1 MKLATWNVNSLAVRL
16 PQVLDWLATQA
27 ATGAPVD
34 VLALQELKMAD
45 DKFPA
50 AAFAEA
56 GYHAQWFGQ
65 KTYNGVALISRAAG
79 SSVLKNIPGFD
90 DEHARVIAATF
101 DLPATATPAPS
112 GQTVANP
119 LDGAASSDSRNGV
132 AAHAGIRVIGA
143 YFPNGQAPGSD
154 KFAYKMRWLQALRD
168 WVQQE
173 LATHPRLVLMG
184 DYNITFDDT
193 DVWDPEGMREAIH
206 CTTDERTHLQALIDL
221 GLHDSVRL
229 FPQPEKNYSWWD
241 YREFAFRR
249 NRGLRI
255 DHILVSNGLVPL
267 ARSCAVDKLPR
278 KNERPSDHAPVVLS
292 LGSAA

>member
-16 PQVLDWLATQA
+16 PQVLDWLAAQA
-27 ATGAPVD
+27 AAGQPID

-65 KTYNGVALISRAAG
+65 KTYNGVALISRTAG

-101 DLPATATPAPS
+101 DLPAAATAAPAPTSDPDHPVNATNAQS
-112 GQTVANP
+112 GSV
-119 LDGAASSDSRNGV
+119 
-132 AAHAGIRVIGA
+132 RVIGA

-154 KFAYKMRWLQALRD
+154 KFAYKMRWLQALRN

-173 LATHPRLVLMG
+173 LVTHPRLVLMG
-184 DYNITFDDT
+184 DYNITFDDA

-206 CTTDERTHLQALIDL
+206 CTTDERNHLQALIDL
-221 GLHDSVRL
+221 GLQDSMRL

-255 DHILVSNGLVPL
+255 DHILVSAGLVPL
-267 ARSCAVDKLPR
+267 ASSCAVDKLPR

-292 LGSAA
+292 LGTAG